1 MRNVTERGAA
11 LTEFVIVMLFFT
23 PVLIGMPL
31 IAKYGDIKSK
41 TIEASRYAAW
51 ERTVWSD
58 RSARRNDG
66 QREIFKSNDEI
77 REEIDRRFFG
87 NPVQGIHDE
96 SASINYMWRTREGE
110 FMLTA
115 DTSDDPTLTPRRTAV
130 AIKHDNP
137 TELLPFAAQAPARVV
152 DGVAFAFDQDDTL
165 FGEVIGA
172 GEDGVFGSAE
182 NSELLSG
189 LSGGRLQC
197 NPLGINIT
205 DGLDLGARGFATA
218 DVTVLANDFMHGDQ
232 PVRYAFQ
239 ARSAILGNAWSA
251 PDEDIFGQR
260 VDNMAM
266 GDMAG
271 CLTLLGEGVGALT
284 SLGSGR
290 FLFGEGMKANPVED
304 FNSSGSSNSRV
315 LPRYLER

>member
-1 MRNVTERGAA
+1 MNALRQGGAA

-66 QREIFKSNDEI
+66 QREVFKSNDEI

-87 NPVQGIHDE
+87 NPVQGLHDDT
-96 SASINYMWRTREGE
+96 ATINYMWRNRNGE

-115 DTSDDPTLTPRRTAV
+115 DHEDEPVMTPRRTTLSL
-130 AIKHDNP
+130 KYDNP
-137 TELLPFAAQAPARVV
+137 TDQLPLAAQASARVV
-152 DGVAFAFDQDDTL
+152 DGVAFAFDQDDGA
-165 FGEVIGA
+165 FAGVISA
-172 GEDGVFGSAE
+172 GEDSVFGDAQ
-182 NSELLSG
+182 NSDFLG
-189 LSGGRLQC
+189 ALSGGRLQC

-251 PDEDIFGQR
+251 PDEDVFSQR

-290 FLFGEGMKANPVED
+290 FLFGEGMRANPVEN
-304 FNSSGSSNSRV
+304 FNASGSSNSRV